1 MIKLFVVGFPL
12 DIDDAELVELFSVQ
26 GSVESAH
33 LITDKFTNKH
43 KGFSFIEMEDQAG
56 ADQAIA
62 NLNGI
67 VLRGRKITVKL
78 ADEDRV
84 QKPRAFKPNRFEG
97 DTKDTTPDDAEF
109 STKRPRRIN
118 LQDKKR

>member
-12 DIDDAELVELFSVQ
+12 DIDDAELIELFAVQ
-26 GSVESAH
+26 GLVHSAH
-33 LITDKFTNKH
+33 FITDKFTNKH
-43 KGFSFIEMEDQAG
+43 KGFAFIEMEDQVG

-62 NLNGI
+62 KLNGV

-84 QKPRAFKPNRFEG
+84 QKPRVFKPNRFEG
-97 DTKDTTPDDAEF
+97 DTKDISPDDIEF

-118 LQDKKR
+118 LKDKKG